1 MGREDLAGGL
11 RLDENTESAF
21 GGVEG
26 NGATLDDV
34 ARAAGVSAATVSRC
48 LNNPE
53 IVRPV
58 LKAKVEAAIRAL
70 DYVPHGAA
78 RSLASRRSR
87 MIGAIFPSLSS
98 DLFGGALEALQ
109 NEVNRAGYT
118 LVVASS
124 SYEVEREVE
133 HIQKF
138 LAAGVDALMLV
149 GGARGPEVYRAIQRK
164 KIPYVLTW
172 VSQAEGGHPCIGFDN
187 EAAAH
192 AVARHLLDI
201 GHRRIAVISGAL
213 ADNDRAAARVAGI
226 EAALADRGLKL
237 EPGHIIECPFG
248 LEEGRQAFRQV
259 MALEPRPT
267 AVICG
272 SEPFAYGAIFESEA
286 LGLTVP
292 QDVSVTGFDDMWLAS
307 HITPALTTVRT
318 PREGIGAQA
327 GRYLFAV
334 LNGEEPM
341 TPRPLGFELVVRDS
355 TAPPRAP

>member
-1 MGREDLAGGL
+1 M
-11 RLDENTESAF
+11 SP
-21 GGVEG
+21 
-26 NGATLDDV
+26 
-34 ARAAGVSAATVSRC
+34 ATVSRC

-87 MIGAIFPSLSS
+87 MIGAIFPSLYS

-124 SYEVEREVE
+124 SYDIEQEVE

-138 LAAGVDALMLV
+138 LASGVDALMLV
-149 GGARGPEVYRAIQRK
+149 GGSREPEAYRAIQRK
-164 KIPYVLTW
+164 KTPYVLTW
-172 VSQAEGGHPCIGFDN
+172 VSQAAGGHPCIGFDN
-187 EAAAH
+187 EAAAR
-192 AVARHLLDI
+192 AVTRHLLDI
-201 GHRRIAVISGAL
+201 GHRRIAVISGTL
-213 ADNDRAAARVAGI
+213 SDNDRAEARIVGI
-226 EAALADRGLKL
+226 KAALIERGLRLKAD
-237 EPGHIIECPFG
+237 HVIQCPFG

-259 MALEPRPT
+259 MALKPRPT

-286 LGLTVP
+286 LGLKVP
-292 QDVSVTGFDDMWLAS
+292 RDVSVTGFDDMWLAS

-318 PREGIGAQA
+318 PREAMGLQA
-327 GRYLFAV
+327 GRYLLAV
-334 LNGEEPM
+334 LDGQAPVP
-341 TPRPLGFELVVRDS
+341 PRPLDFELVVRES
-355 TAPPRAP
+355 TAPPAGP